1 MSITDGEFQTRPEEL
16 PRVIARVLLFD
27 LLGPKVLAERSFVK
41 GQITHDF
48 LLRIVDKYSEV
59 MSELEGKPMAATIDE
74 RLIYLSRVNE
84 STLIV
89 ATTDSLEPDE
99 EELQM
104 VESIGIEM
112 RGVATLMPVRDA
124 KNMFEPLVDERLR
137 GKIHLCFV
145 CASNPIKQNHSGTA
159 AVRMA
164 NRLNGEGSAFSKPAK
179 IGPFDV
185 LVSQVTIEQIAGS
198 EWDQQMAAVDVFVY
212 ILFPPLA
219 DNEVIGLM
227 TQKIRAN
234 SSAKLLVVPG
244 SDNELEG
251 ARNLEASYFM
261 ELCDSVSPT
270 PSDLV
275 LSVLAT
281 SGYTD
286 MHPELAREKWAIDNS
301 IDAEIDTGPSKDAPL
316 GHQAFFVIDKTTGE
330 ARFTYLY
337 DKNAVYMATAPN
349 VVAAISQLQLDRIPT
364 STSVFSAGGLKYAL
378 VERDDIVFTLITGD
392 KEDVEVMRQRFSFL
406 PELYLDEKPENKESS
421 GGLFESPPFTLKL
434 LATLPPEDL
443 PGRIAPQKVETPD
456 WDRFESELVK
466 DFLQAVWN
474 NLDGHKT
481 ISELSENTS
490 GPDMVLGA
498 IHLLHR
504 MGAIEWKARIF
515 PRDIPEL
522 VSEVSDDV
530 RALYSH
536 VDSIVELV
544 DGKNTISEIGAKLG
558 LDESVLLAVFGE
570 LHRRGHIS
578 FKE

>member
-1 MSITDGEFQTRPEEL
+1 M
-16 PRVIARVLLFD
+16 IAKALLFD

-41 GQITHDF
+41 GQIPHDF

-59 MSELEGKPMAATIDE
+59 MSELEGKPIATTIDE
-74 RLIYLSRVNE
+74 TLVYLSRVNE
-84 STLIV
+84 STLVV
-89 ATTDSLEPDE
+89 ATTDSMEPDE
-99 EELQM
+99 EELQA
-104 VESIGIEM
+104 VESIGSEM
-112 RGVATLMPVRDA
+112 RGVITHMAVRDA
-124 KNMFEPLVDERLR
+124 KNMFEPLVDEKLR
-137 GKIHLCFV
+137 GIIHVCFV
-145 CASNPIKQNHSGTA
+145 CASNPTEQNHSGTA
-159 AVRMA
+159 ASMIA
-164 NRLNGEGSAFSKPAK
+164 NRLNPGGSAFSKPAK

-185 LVSQVTIEQIAGS
+185 LVSQMTIERIAEL
-198 EWDQQMAAVDVFVY
+198 EWDEQMAAVDIFVY
-212 ILFPPLA
+212 IVFPPLA
-219 DNEVIGLM
+219 DKEFMGQM

-234 SSAKLLVVPG
+234 SSAKILVVPG
-244 SDNELEG
+244 SDNELEA
-251 ARNLEASYFM
+251 ARDLESSYFM

-281 SGYTD
+281 SGFTD
-286 MHPELAREKWAIDNS
+286 MHPELARKKWS
-301 IDAEIDTGPSKDAPL
+301 IDDSIDSEIDTGPSKDKPL
-316 GHQAFFVIDKTTGE
+316 GHQAFFIIDKRTGE

-349 VVAAISQLQLDRIPT
+349 VVAAISQLQLDRSPT

-378 VERDDIVFTLITGD
+378 IERDDIIFTLITGD

-406 PELYLDEKPENKESS
+406 PELYLDEKPENRKSS
-421 GGLFESPPFTLKL
+421 GRLFESPPFTLKL

-481 ISELSENTS
+481 ISELSGGTG
-490 GPDMVLGA
+490 GPDMVMGA

-504 MGAIEWKARIF
+504 LGAVEWKVRIF

-530 RALYSH
+530 RTLYSH
-536 VDSIVELV
+536 IDNIVELV

-558 LDESVLLAVFGE
+558 FEESVLLAVFGE

>member
-1 MSITDGEFQTRPEEL
+1 
-16 PRVIARVLLFD
+16 VIAKALLFD

-41 GQITHDF
+41 GQIPHDF

-59 MSELEGKPMAATIDE
+59 MSELEGKPIAATIDE
-74 RLIYLSRVNE
+74 TLVYLSRVNE
-84 STLIV
+84 STLVV

-99 EELQM
+99 KELQA
-104 VESIGIEM
+104 VESIGSEM
-112 RGVATLMPVRDA
+112 RGVITHMAVRDA
-124 KNMFEPLVDERLR
+124 KNMFEPLVDEKLR
-137 GKIHLCFV
+137 GTIHICFV
-145 CASNPIKQNHSGTA
+145 CASNPTEQNHSGTA
-159 AVRMA
+159 ALMIA
-164 NRLNGEGSAFSKPAK
+164 NRLNPGGSAFSKPAK

-185 LVSQVTIEQIAGS
+185 LVSQMTIEQIAEL
-198 EWDQQMAAVDVFVY
+198 EWDEQMAAVDIFVY
-212 ILFPPLA
+212 IVFPPLA
-219 DNEVIGLM
+219 DKEFKGQM

-234 SSAKLLVVPG
+234 SSAKILVVPG
-244 SDNELEG
+244 SDNELEA
-251 ARNLEASYFM
+251 ARDLESSYFM

-286 MHPELAREKWAIDNS
+286 MHPELARKKWSIDNS
-301 IDAEIDTGPSKDAPL
+301 IDAEIDSDSSKDKPL
-316 GHQAFFVIDKTTGE
+316 GHQAFFIIDKTTGE

-349 VVAAISQLQLDRIPT
+349 VVAAISQLQLDRSPT

-378 VERDDIVFTLITGD
+378 IERDDIIFTLITGD

-406 PELYLDEKPENKESS
+406 PELYLDEKPENRKSS
-421 GGLFESPPFTLKL
+421 GRLFESPPFTLKL

-466 DFLQAVWN
+466 DFLQAVWD
-474 NLDGHKT
+474 NLDGHRT
-481 ISELSENTS
+481 ISELSGSTG
-490 GPDMVLGA
+490 GPDMVMGA

-504 MGAIEWKARIF
+504 MGAIEWKVRIF

-530 RALYSH
+530 RTLYSH
-536 VDSIVELV
+536 IDNIVELV

-558 LDESVLLAVFGE
+558 FDESVLLAVFGE

>member
-1 MSITDGEFQTRPEEL
+1 M
-16 PRVIARVLLFD
+16 IAKVLLFD

-41 GQITHDF
+41 AQIPHDF
-48 LLRIVDKYSEV
+48 LLSIVDKYSEV
-59 MSELEGKPMAATIDE
+59 MSELEGKPLAATIDE
-74 RLIYLSRVNE
+74 ILVYLSRVNE

-99 EELQM
+99 EELQV

-112 RGVATLMPVRDA
+112 RGVASLMPVRDA
-124 KNMFEPLVDERLR
+124 KHMFEPLVDEKLR
-137 GKIHLCFV
+137 GKIHVCFI
-145 CASNPIKQNHSGTA
+145 CASNPTKQNLSGTA
-159 AVRMA
+159 AMRIA
-164 NRLNGEGSAFSKPAK
+164 NRLNGGESAFSKPAK

-185 LVSQVTIEQIAGS
+185 LVSQTTIDRFAGS
-198 EWDQQMAAVDVFVY
+198 EWDKQMAAVDVFVY

-219 DNEVIGLM
+219 DKEVIGQM

-251 ARNLEASYFM
+251 ARDLESSYFM

-270 PSDLV
+270 PSDLI

-281 SGYTD
+281 SGYVD
-286 MHPELAREKWAIDNS
+286 MHPELARKKWSIDS
-301 IDAEIDTGPSKDAPL
+301 TIDAEIDNGPKSEGPL
-316 GHQAFFVIDKTTGE
+316 GHQAFFVIDKRTGE

-349 VVAAISQLQLDRIPT
+349 VVAAISQLQLDRSPT

-378 VERDDIVFTLITGD
+378 IERDDIIFTLITGD

-406 PELYLDEKPENKESS
+406 PELYMDEKPENRESS
-421 GGLFESPPFTLKL
+421 GRLFESPPFTLKL

-443 PGRIAPQKVETPD
+443 PGRVAPQKVETPD

-481 ISELSENTS
+481 ISELSGSTG
-490 GPDMVLGA
+490 GPDMVVGA

-504 MGAIEWKARIF
+504 MGAIEWKVRIF
-515 PRDIPEL
+515 PRDIPRL

-536 VDSIVELV
+536 VDNIVELV

-558 LDESVLLAVFGE
+558 FDESVLLTVFGE